1 LDVNEVAAMA
11 LPRSSPTKLA
21 SNLILVAVLLLTHR
35 CAAEEDIMLDQKIE
49 LIWGASHTYFFMD
62 GDTETLALSLDEQK
76 GSCFRSLDMY
86 LFSRIDVDIKLVE
99 GNSAGTVATVY
110 VRSLSFCCINRSYYL
125 ASCSII
131 VCRSSQCTLF
141 FFHFIFNGP
150 AGHEIQ
156 EVVLTN
162 AC

>member
-1 LDVNEVAAMA
+1 LDINEVAAMA

-21 SNLILVAVLLLTHR
+21 SSLILVAVLLLTHR

-110 VRSLSFCCINRSYYL
+110 VRSPFLCLPVIPVPFIFLSFYIQRAGWSRDP
-125 ASCSII
+125 
-131 VCRSSQCTLF
+131 RSSTDQCML
-141 FFHFIFNGP
+141 
-150 AGHEIQ
+150 
-156 EVVLTN
+156 VVYVE
-162 AC
+162 